1 MICEVEMQRKAL
13 VGQQLTKV
21 ALVGVVGGQALH
33 GAQAL
38 LKSLMSLLLQSLL
51 QTHQHKHYK
60 DGLTTMRLLLRALCR
75 DSDKHIN
82 CKQNLSIT
90 HTQGCRDD
98 CMSYNDDST
107 VKIELAAAEF
117 CCVKREK

>member
-51 QTHQHKHYK
+51 QTHQHKHFTK
-60 DGLTTMRLLLRALCR
+60 M
-75 DSDKHIN
+75 
-82 CKQNLSIT
+82 
-90 HTQGCRDD
+90 
-98 CMSYNDDST
+98 
-107 VKIELAAAEF
+107 V
-117 CCVKREK
+117 